1 MDFFGLENTDE
12 ILDMTEEDMNLLT
25 ESLIELEC
33 IPVSLQEKSVFLLDK
48 NARIKKAGSR
58 ASVLAARSANDPMYI
73 ELAKLNK
80 KRLILKKK
88 IEMKYK
94 NTARAAIKQLLK
106 DGQVRKADIMVAKA
120 QRAIGE

>member
-58 ASVLAARSANDPMYI
+58 ASVLAARSANDPMYV

-94 NTARAAIKQLLK
+94 NTARAAMKQLLK

>member
-48 NARIKKAGSR
+48 NARLKKAGSR
-58 ASVLAARSANDPMYI
+58 ASVLAARSANDPMYV

-94 NTARAAIKQLLK
+94 NTARAAMKQLLK

>member
-12 ILDMTEEDMNLLT
+12 IVDMTDEDLALLT

-33 IPVSLQEKSVFLLDK
+33 IPVALEEKAIFLLDK
-48 NARIKKAGSR
+48 QARLKKAGSR
-58 ASVLAARSANDPMYI
+58 ASVLAARSANDPLYN

-88 IEMKYK
+88 IEKKYQ
-94 NTARAAIKQLLK
+94 NTARKAMKELLK
-106 DGQVRKADIMVAKA
+106 DGQVRKADITVNKA
-120 QRAIGE
+120 LRAIGE

>member
-48 NARIKKAGSR
+48 NARLKKAGSR
-58 ASVLAARSANDPMYI
+58 ASVLAARSANDPMYV

-94 NTARAAIKQLLK
+94 NTARAAMKQLLK
-106 DGQVRKADIMVAKA
+106 DWQVRKADIMVAKA

>member
-58 ASVLAARSANDPMYI
+58 ASVLAARSANDPMYV

>member
-48 NARIKKAGSR
+48 NARLKKAGSR
-58 ASVLAARSANDPMYI
+58 ASVLAARSANDPMYV

-88 IEMKYK
+88 IEVKYK
-94 NTARAAIKQLLK
+94 NTARAAMKQLLK

>member
-12 ILDMTEEDMNLLT
+12 ILDMTEEDLNLLT

-48 NARIKKAGSR
+48 NARLKKAGSR
-58 ASVLAARSANDPMYI
+58 ASVLAARSANDPLYT
-73 ELAKLNK
+73 ELSKLNK

-94 NTARAAIKQLLK
+94 NTARAAMKQLLK

-120 QRAIGE
+120 QRAIDE